1 MKNNAVSLSWN
12 CEIEVSKS
20 INTQSFQAVLSEVS
34 TVVLWQIYSNGVTV
48 PGNEQDG
55 NYSDRAI
62 RTEEREEASDLLAF
76 AMERMRICLWLS

>member
-1 MKNNAVSLSWN
+1 M
-12 CEIEVSKS
+12 
-20 INTQSFQAVLSEVS
+20 
-34 TVVLWQIYSNGVTV
+34 V

-55 NYSDRAI
+55 NYSDGAI